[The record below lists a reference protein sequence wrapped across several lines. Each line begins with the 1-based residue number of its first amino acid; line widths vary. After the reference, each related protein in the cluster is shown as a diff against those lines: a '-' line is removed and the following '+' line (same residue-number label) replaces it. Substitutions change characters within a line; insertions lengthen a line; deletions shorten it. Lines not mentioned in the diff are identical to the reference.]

1 MAFDDMSKD
10 DIKDLMHSLA
20 MAKANMENWKYIQ
33 HNSHLV
39 KREQLEQTVD
49 QMISMFE
56 PLIDGMQMATEV
68 EALTRLD
75 PYDLI

>member
-1 MAFDDMSKD
+1 MAIEDMDKEQL
-10 DIKDLMHSLA
+10 KDLMCAWQMIS
-20 MAKANMENWKYIQ
+20 ANMENWKYVQ

-49 QMISMFE
+49 QMINMFAPFLE
-56 PLIDGMQMATEV
+56 YAQMILEL
-68 EALTRLD
+68 EALTKLD